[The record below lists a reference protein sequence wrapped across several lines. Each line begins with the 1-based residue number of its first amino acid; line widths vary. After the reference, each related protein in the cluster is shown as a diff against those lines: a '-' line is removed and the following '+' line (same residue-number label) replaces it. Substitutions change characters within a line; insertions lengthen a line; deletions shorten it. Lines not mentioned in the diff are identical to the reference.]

1 LHLHP
6 PCKVPDGSYTLVPAD
21 EDEGAGG
28 DVHYVTVEQDLD
40 QSPEGPKASF
50 ANEGK
55 PRFIINPCCL
65 KLGAYQV
72 QTRVAVQT
80 MKTPIKNVGSRSKG

>member
-1 LHLHP
+1 
-6 PCKVPDGSYTLVPAD
+6 VPAD

-28 DVHYVTVEQDLD
+28 DVHYIAVEQDLD
-40 QSPEGPKASF
+40 QSIEGPKASF

-65 KLGAYQV
+65 KIMQLSLLFYV
-72 QTRVAVQT
+72 HL
-80 MKTPIKNVGSRSKG
+80 RSGIE